1 MHAGEASNGSD
12 QRAHGDIFYV
22 SNGETSTPAGIR
34 YENARRQD
42 EERQRP
48 AGTRRHIL
56 RPQAARR
63 ARRRGI
69 AMKMHAGEA
78 KQRQGPAG
86 TRWHILLPKRRN
98 DHVGGK
104 WNEKCT
110 PVR

>member
-48 AGTRRHIL
+48 A
-56 RPQAARR
+56 ARGDIFY
-63 ARRRGI
+63 APSSETSTRRGI
-69 AMKMHAGEA
+69 AMKNARRRGE
-78 KQRQGPAG
+78 QRQASGHTVAYSTPQAA
-86 TRWHILLPKRRN
+86 KR
-98 DHVGGK
+98 
-104 WNEKCT
+104 
-110 PVR
+110 P

>member
-56 RPQAARR
+56 RPNS
-63 ARRRGI
+63 
-69 AMKMHAGEA
+69 ETST
-78 KQRQGPAG
+78 PAG
-86 TRWHILLPKRRN
+86 NR
-98 DHVGGK
+98 D
-104 WNEKCT
+104 EKCT
-110 PVR
+110 PARRATARASGHTVAYSTPQAAKRPCRRGNGMKNARR

>member
-56 RPQAARR
+56 RPKQRDE
-63 ARRRGI
+63 
-69 AMKMHAGEA
+69 HAGGES
-78 KQRQGPAG
+78 R
-86 TRWHILLPKRRN
+86 
-98 DHVGGK
+98 
-104 WNEKCT
+104 
-110 PVR
+110 